1 MGLYQLEYFSKH
13 QLFRHFPQFHNTSS
27 EIRNAVLVIHGE
39 KAHSVDFIKDI
50 FPKLK
55 GDNKELL
62 LIPDAVH
69 TDLYDRMDIIPFDK
83 IETFFNT
90 YLK

>member
-39 KAHSVDFIKDI
+39 KAHS
-50 FPKLK
+50 
-55 GDNKELL
+55 L
-62 LIPDAVH
+62 LIYPNMIPSFLEP
-69 TDLYDRMDIIPFDK
+69 LYGGIRLLRQCTHF
-83 IETFFNT
+83 
-90 YLK
+90 